1 MLVVWWRPLAL
12 TPCNRPFS
20 LSALYP
26 PHCPHE
32 VLPSLTTWVFHLDNE
47 TIGASNNSMTKS
59 KPTKYLQISAP
70 SFQLIK
76 ELYIKQH
83 RVAWADWLIFIRVP
97 IHFWKK
103 NTSSLMTTMKTK
115 KERKNNQLYVT
126 SVWNPFRFESNTRKY
141 SIQLHW

>member
-1 MLVVWWRPLAL
+1 
-12 TPCNRPFS
+12 
-20 LSALYP
+20 
-26 PHCPHE
+26 
-32 VLPSLTTWVFHLDNE
+32 
-47 TIGASNNSMTKS
+47 MTKS

-103 NTSSLMTTMKTK
+103 KYELIDDNNEDE
-115 KERKNNQLYVT
+115 ERK
-126 SVWNPFRFESNTRKY
+126 EK
-141 SIQLHW
+141 